1 MEALKS
7 IFKNIHQ
14 YEIKIRKAVQN
25 NMHGDFNSI
34 FKGTGIEFDD
44 VRPYQYGDD
53 TRTIDWNVSAK
64 GHGVYVKT
72 FKEDKDLNIFF
83 VLDVSAS
90 LTVRDENKINL
101 AKEVSGVLA
110 LVGAR
115 LNCKIGLLA
124 FSDQNELVTKTAK
137 GKNHFYSILSRL
149 IKLEPKSKLTSID
162 KMIRTVNLVN
172 PKRSIIFVISDFLDN
187 NYEKTLSHLASKHD
201 VIAIHIDDIMDG
213 KIPSL
218 GILQVQDS
226 ESGKSVWLNSSFG
239 SDRKGL
245 KKNIEETSSN
255 LDSFCKRNQIDY
267 LKLNTGESYT
277 KSLIQLFQKRNR
289 YWKK

>member
-53 TRTIDWNVSAK
+53 TRAIDWNVSAK
-64 GHGVYVKT
+64 GHGVYIKT

-90 LTVRDENKINL
+90 LAVSNKKKLNL
-101 AKEVSGVLA
+101 AKEICGVLA

-124 FSDQNELVTKTAK
+124 FSNESELVTKTAK

-162 KMIRTVNLVN
+162 KMLRTVNLVN
-172 PKRSIIFVISDFLDN
+172 PKRSIIFVISDFIDN
-187 NYEKTLSHLASKHD
+187 HYEKTLSHIASKHD
-201 VIAIHIDDIMDG
+201 VIAIHVDDVMDG

-218 GILQVQDS
+218 GIMQVEDS

-239 SDRKGL
+239 SDRKKL
-245 KKNIEETSSN
+245 KSNQEEVSDT
-255 LDSFCKRNQIDY
+255 LHTFCKKNQIDY
-267 LKLNTGESYT
+267 LKLNTDESYT
-277 KSLIQLFQKRNR
+277 KSLINLFQKRNR

>member
-25 NMHGDFNSI
+25 NMHGDFSSI

-64 GHGVYVKT
+64 GHGTFVKT

-83 VLDVSAS
+83 VVDVSAS
-90 LTVRDENKINL
+90 LHVGQSKKLNL
-101 AKEVSGVLA
+101 IKEVCGVLA
-110 LVGAR
+110 LVGAK

-124 FSDQNELVTKTAK
+124 YSDESELITKTAK
-137 GKNHFYSILSRL
+137 GKNHFYSIMS
-149 IKLEPKSKLTSID
+149 KLFSLKPKSNLTSIT
-162 KMIRTVNLVN
+162 KMVKTVSLLN
-172 PKRSIIFVISDFLDN
+172 PKRSVIFILSDFLDVD
-187 NYEKTLSHLASKHD
+187 YERTLSLLAAKHD
-201 VIAIHIDDIMDG
+201 VIAIHVEDVLDG
-213 KIPSL
+213 NLPPL
-218 GILQVQDS
+218 GIIPIQDS
-226 ESGKSVWLNSSFG
+226 ENKTSRWFNSSFG
-239 SDRKGL
+239 SETSKL
-245 KKNIEETSSN
+245 KKSLRNTSAN
-255 LDSFCKRNQIDY
+255 LSDFCKKNQIDY
-267 LKLNTGESYT
+267 LKIQPEESYT
-277 KSLIQLFQKRNR
+277 KPLIHLFQKRNR

>member
-7 IFKNIHQ
+7 IFKNIHN

-44 VRPYQYGDD
+44 IRPYQYGDD

-64 GHGVYVKT
+64 GHGTFVKT

-90 LTVRDENKINL
+90 LTVGNNKKLNL
-101 AKEVSGVLA
+101 AKEVCGVLA

-124 FSDQNELVTKTAK
+124 FSDTNELTTKIAK
-137 GKNHFYSILSRL
+137 GKSHFYSI
-149 IKLEPKSKLTSID
+149 ITKLLQLKPKSKLTSLD
-162 KMIRTVNLVN
+162 KMLRTVNLVN
-172 PKRSIIFVISDFLDN
+172 PKRSIIFVISDFIDN
-187 NYEKTLSHLASKHD
+187 DYQKTLSLMASRHD
-201 VIAIHIDDIMDG
+201 VIAIHVDDTTESQF
-213 KIPSL
+213 PAL
-218 GILQVQDS
+218 GIIQVKDA
-226 ESGKSVWLNSSFG
+226 EKNKSVWINSSFG
-239 SDRKGL
+239 KD
-245 KKNIEETSSN
+245 KKLLEANTTNISTN
-255 LDSFCKRNQIDY
+255 LESFSKKNQIDY
-267 LKLNTGESYT
+267 LKLKTGVKYT
-277 KSLIQLFQKRNR
+277 NDLIQLFQKRNR
-289 YWKK
+289 LWKK